1 MSAPTFQ
8 AVGTADSATTGAITP
23 TLPTHAAGDLII
35 LACEGDTTSFGTDPT
50 GYTSLGVVT
59 GSSTKLCVWYKIAAS
74 GAESNPTITPS
85 SANHTYAQVITFR
98 NVHQTLPIHAQSEGS
113 ANTNSVNGALGI
125 DTAID
130 DTIILQIIAYGVDNA
145 GPLASAEANTTITVT
160 ERHDAGSINGN
171 GGGLIMYT
179 GSLAAAGRVA
189 QTTFTLAASTNT
201 AMMTIAIAPIADYT
215 IAGTVTVNGSAVS
228 NGNDVRA
235 FDLTQPAASYLCATV
250 TTTGGTGA
258 FSISAPYN
266 DHNYQ
271 AVYEDGSSYGAS
283 AVDVA
288 V

>member
-1 MSAPTFQ
+1 MSAPAYQ
-8 AVGTADSATTGAITP
+8 ALGTAASGTSGAVTP
-23 TLPTHAAGDLII
+23 TLPTHATGDLII
-35 LACEGDTTSFGTDPT
+35 LAAEGDNVSFGTDPT

-59 GSSTKLCVWYKIAAS
+59 GSSNKLCVWWKIAAS
-74 GAESNPTITPS
+74 AAESNPTITPTT
-85 SANHTYAQVITFR
+85 ANHTYAQVITFR
-98 NVHQTLPIHAQSEGS
+98 GAHQTLPIHNKAEGS
-113 ANTNSVNGALGI
+113 ANTNSVTAALGI

-130 DTIILQIIAYGVDNA
+130 DTIILQIIGYGADNA

-160 ERHDAGSINGN
+160 ERQDAGAIDGN

-189 QTTFTLAASTNT
+189 QTTFTLGASTNT

-235 FDLTQPAASYLCATV
+235 LDLTQPAASYLCVTV

-271 AVYEDGSSYGAS
+271 AVYEDGASYGAS